1 MSRVNCWFFHRL
13 CLVHHQAA
21 NTWFYCMSWPWL
33 LDPSSILVVTVEVT
47 RWTKPPLHKLYSR
60 VRCFSELFNC
70 LAGVNLLKRR
80 FSTFSRRRIRLL
92 TPSSLNYFKE
102 INFTGPG
109 SVILLFLST
118 NPCKLTSLGFPTPR
132 LKTSV
137 WMVTCG
143 VGLTRSNKGGES
155 I

>member
-1 MSRVNCWFFHRL
+1 M
-13 CLVHHQAA
+13 
-21 NTWFYCMSWPWL
+21 
-33 LDPSSILVVTVEVT
+33 
-47 RWTKPPLHKLYSR
+47 
-60 VRCFSELFNC
+60 
-70 LAGVNLLKRR
+70 
-80 FSTFSRRRIRLL
+80 RLL

-102 INFTGPG
+102 NNFTGPG

-155 I
+155 IQVARCRLLVCHCWQGSCRHSSITLQSCHQQTCGRLLFWSSHRKREVTQFASLCLAVLLLHSNWSSQRDAILKYCCILQQALTAVCMN